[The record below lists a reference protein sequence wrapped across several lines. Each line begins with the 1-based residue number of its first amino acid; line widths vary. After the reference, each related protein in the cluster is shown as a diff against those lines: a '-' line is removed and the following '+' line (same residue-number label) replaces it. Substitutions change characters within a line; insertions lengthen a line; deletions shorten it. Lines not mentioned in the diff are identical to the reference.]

1 VLRNPI
7 KGEQQLRNERFIAL
21 RFDGPFKPG
30 HSIPIEFS
38 KGEGKRT
45 PLEVPY
51 SADEAEPAYVVEWNE
66 QTQKNEL
73 KRVGHSSGGAM
84 LSPLIREAQA
94 QQEVSPGA
102 AAGQTSP
109 LQPAPP
115 ADDRCTQDIATLQDS
130 STDVGAKIAATE
142 DLGQLDDAHFRDCL
156 STRTKREPVLVTFI
170 DLSRHDDPEL
180 ASKSHRV
187 LRRFDV
193 DQYLIQQ
200 LSRPESAKAVEPILL
215 RLDRTQAEAV
225 LKRAGAEQSP
235 SLKRLSGRI
244 GAGEQTQMVRPSGSA
259 KGDRYYVEATW
270 DPNRQDVVDC
280 LTRLF
285 NEELISR
292 RSLADE
298 AALMRARSE
307 RLVYWYDK
315 DWAIGMARKV
325 EACGGKASFV
335 NPK

>member
-1 VLRNPI
+1 
-7 KGEQQLRNERFIAL
+7 
-21 RFDGPFKPG
+21 
-30 HSIPIEFS
+30 

-180 ASKSHRV
+180 A
-187 LRRFDV
+187 
-193 DQYLIQQ
+193 
-200 LSRPESAKAVEPILL
+200 
-215 RLDRTQAEAV
+215 
-225 LKRAGAEQSP
+225 
-235 SLKRLSGRI
+235 
-244 GAGEQTQMVRPSGSA
+244 
-259 KGDRYYVEATW
+259 
-270 DPNRQDVVDC
+270 
-280 LTRLF
+280 
-285 NEELISR
+285 
-292 RSLADE
+292 
-298 AALMRARSE
+298 
-307 RLVYWYDK
+307 
-315 DWAIGMARKV
+315 
-325 EACGGKASFV
+325 
-335 NPK
+335 